1 MTRGSEPPTV
11 IGERY
16 ELVEKLTPGGMGQVW
31 RGYDTV
37 LDRPVAVKQILPD
50 KIETPEQATV
60 FAERFRREA
69 RVTARINHPGV
80 PQVYDAVLDDESAGN
95 LYLVMELV
103 SGTALKAFVRPDHRL
118 PVAWAVSVIAQV
130 CTVLSY
136 AHAIPAVHRDIKP
149 GNIMVADD
157 GTVKLLDFGVTAIL
171 RSDVTRLTE
180 EGTYVGTLRYMAPE
194 QIKGA
199 QISPR
204 ADLYATGCVL
214 YELLVGEPFNLGATP
229 PQQMYQHLS
238 KDPTPVRELRP
249 DVPEPLERL
258 ILQLL
263 EKNPEQRP
271 ADAQEVYERLL
282 PFLPDRG
289 ETGVAPGELP
299 PDDVPDPTRPYRTP
313 LAPLARTRAAE
324 PEPVTQTQTQPVS
337 ATDPTGVR
345 DAIEA
350 AFAEAERLLDEE
362 RFSQAADVLDA
373 AVEQAAP
380 VVGPENPRV
389 LELRKFRAV
398 ALNLGENYRRAA
410 PEFERLATAYARTR
424 GPLDEDA
431 LACRRQAAYSRAQL
445 GESTAALRQFEEALD
460 GYRAALGD
468 GADEVLAIRRDIIML
483 MLAERRIDEVL
494 PPLRELYQD
503 MYVLKG
509 PGDPDTVEIGDLLDR
524 LEETAEDG

>member
-1 MTRGSEPPTV
+1 M

-37 LDRPVAVKQILPD
+37 LDRPVAVKQILRD
-50 KIETPEQATV
+50 RLDTPEQARV

-80 PQVYDAVLDDESAGN
+80 PQVYDAVLDDESAVN

-103 SGTALKAFVRPDHRL
+103 SGTTLKAFVRPDHPL
-118 PVAWAVSVIAQV
+118 PVAWAASVIAQV

-136 AHAIPAVHRDIKP
+136 AHAIPAIHRDIKP

-180 EGTYVGTLRYMAPE
+180 EGMHVGTLRYMAPE
-194 QIKGA
+194 QLKSA
-199 QISPR
+199 QLSPR
-204 ADLYATGCVL
+204 TDLYAVGCVL
-214 YELLVGEPFNLGATP
+214 YELLVGEPFNQGATP
-229 PQQMYQHLS
+229 PQQMYQQLH
-238 KDPTPVRELRP
+238 KEPTPVRKLRP

-258 ILQLL
+258 VLQLL
-263 EKNPEQRP
+263 QKNPEQRP

-289 ETGVAPGELP
+289 KTGVAPGELP

-313 LAPLARTRAAE
+313 LAPLARTRTAA
-324 PEPVTQTQTQPVS
+324 PEPLPPTRTEPMPV
-337 ATDPTGVR
+337 TDPTGVR

-350 AFAEAERLLDEE
+350 AFAEAQRLLDVE
-362 RFSQAADVLDA
+362 RFSQAAEVLDA
-373 AVEQAAP
+373 AVDQAAP

-389 LELRKFRAV
+389 LELRKYRAV
-398 ALNLGENYRRAA
+398 ALVLGDNYRRAA
-410 PEFERLATAYARTR
+410 PEFDRLAAAYARTR

-431 LACRRQAAYSRAQL
+431 LACRRQAAFSRAQL
-445 GESTAALRQFEEALD
+445 GESTTALRQFHEVLD
-460 GYRAALGD
+460 AYRMALGD

-483 MLAERRIDEVL
+483 MLAEQRIDEVL
-494 PPLRELYQD
+494 PLLRELHQD
-503 MYVLKG
+503 MLVLKG
-509 PGDPDTVEIGDLLDR
+509 PDDPDTAELAALLAH
-524 LEETAEDG
+524 LQETDENPAAT